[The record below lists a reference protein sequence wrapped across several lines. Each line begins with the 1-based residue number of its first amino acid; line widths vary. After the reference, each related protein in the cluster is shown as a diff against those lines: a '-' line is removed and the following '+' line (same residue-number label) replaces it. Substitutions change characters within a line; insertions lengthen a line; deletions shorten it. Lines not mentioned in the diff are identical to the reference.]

1 VGRSTRKD
9 LTEETEEARAEI
21 VYCRATKCNH
31 NKGRGKCD
39 IVHRVSG
46 DDKISINS
54 EGVCD
59 NFLSS

>member
-1 VGRSTRKD
+1 MVGRSTG
-9 LTEETEEARAEI
+9 ETEEVRVEI

-31 NKGRGKCD
+31 NKGKGKCN